1 LTRSSDKDDDEDGIT
16 SGVGRL
22 GGTDSGIVVIVV
34 DGDVG
39 TEGVFTT
46 VLGNVSTTMGADED
60 FSTITEGT
68 VITIGSPLSAN
79 F

>member
-1 LTRSSDKDDDEDGIT
+1 LTRSSDKEDDDDGIT

-22 GGTDSGIVVIVV
+22 GGTDSGIVIVV
-34 DGDVG
+34 DGDGG
-39 TEGVFTT
+39 TEGAFTT
-46 VLGNVSTTMGADED
+46 VFGNVSTTTMGADED